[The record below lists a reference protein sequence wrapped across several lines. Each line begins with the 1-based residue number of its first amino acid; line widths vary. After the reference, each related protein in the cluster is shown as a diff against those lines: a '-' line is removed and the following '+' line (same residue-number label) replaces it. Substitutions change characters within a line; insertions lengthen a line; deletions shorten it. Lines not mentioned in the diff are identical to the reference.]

1 MYVRS
6 WVCVCEELGVC
17 VYVRDVCVCMCE
29 GHIRYRLKH
38 VLCSG

>member
-6 WVCVCEELGVC
+6 WVCVCEEFGVC
-17 VYVRDVCVCMCE
+17 VYVRVCVCMCE